1 MTETKL
7 WGKSATL
14 ALAGL
19 AGLSN
24 LIYWLAYSRPFSLLK
39 YYDHPLFDLR
49 RYSAGAP
56 NARWVLLAAFGIQ
69 IGLYLLG
76 WRLARRAR
84 GRGAWGIVIAGSLV
98 SASILLLMFPIGA
111 ADLFDYIMHG
121 RIFSLYGANP
131 FFDPGRQFANDPF
144 FPYMGWRDWPSVYG
158 PLWELIGGTAARL
171 AGQGII
177 ANVLVFKAFIGA
189 FYFASILLV
198 AATLQQTAP
207 DYALAGVLLFAWNP
221 IVLYETF
228 GNGHNDI
235 VMVFWI
241 LLAAWLLTE
250 HHYSM
255 AILALMAGGLIKY
268 IPLLLVPVAGL
279 LAFRDLERR
288 RARLGFVAITGISAA
303 ALVAASYYPF
313 WEGIKTLTVF
323 KHQNLVTTSL
333 PAVLT
338 VWLGPVWGFAR
349 TDAFLSRAIMIATGA
364 IVIWRSLCAW
374 ADRSQFSFARNV
386 FWILLGYLLFTCPW
400 FQEWYTVWP
409 IAIAALVPSAP
420 VLLLALALNLGG
432 LTKHF
437 VFGPLWLWVIPAP
450 KQEWVELR
458 LGPAVLALPWLALI
472 LYWLA
477 IWRKPKAMRQP
488 QARKDTSAK
497 QL

>member
-1 MTETKL
+1 MTESKPR
-7 WGKSATL
+7 GRSAIL

-24 LIYWLAYSRPFSLLK
+24 LVYWLAYSRPFSLSK

-49 RYSAGAP
+49 RYSTGAP
-56 NARWVLLAAFGIQ
+56 NARWWLLAAFGIQ
-69 IGLYLLG
+69 ISLYVIG
-76 WRLARRAR
+76 WLLARRAR
-84 GRGAWGIVIAGSLV
+84 GRGAWGIVIGGSLV
-98 SASILLLMFPIGA
+98 STSILIFMFPIGA
-111 ADLFDYIMHG
+111 TDLFDYIVHG
-121 RIFSLYGANP
+121 RIFSLYGGNP
-131 FFDPGRQFANDPF
+131 FFNIGRQFANDPF
-144 FPYMGWRDWPSVYG
+144 FSYMGWPDWPSVYG
-158 PLWELIGGTAARL
+158 PLWELIGGSAARL

-189 FYFASILLV
+189 FFFASILLV
-198 AATLQQTAP
+198 AATLQQLAP

-221 IVLYETF
+221 VVLYETF

-241 LLAAWLLTE
+241 LLAIWLLS
-250 HHYSM
+250 HRHYSM
-255 AILALMAGGLIKY
+255 AILALIAGGLIKY
-268 IPLLLVPVAGL
+268 IPLFLVPVAGL
-279 LAFRDLERR
+279 LALRDLESR
-288 RARLGFVAITGISAA
+288 RARLGFVTITGISAA

-313 WEGIKTLTVF
+313 WEGLKTLTVF

-338 VWLGPVWGFAR
+338 VWLGPFWGFAR
-349 TDAFLSRAIMIATGA
+349 TDAILNRAIILATGA
-364 IVIWRSLCAW
+364 LVIWRSLSAW
-374 ADRSQFSFARNV
+374 ADRSRFSFARNA

-420 VLLLALALNLGG
+420 MLLLALALNLGG

-450 KQEWVELR
+450 DQEWAELR
-458 LGPAVLALPWLALI
+458 LGPAVMALPWLALI

-477 IWRKPKAMRQP
+477 IRRRPGTVR
-488 QARKDTSAK
+488 
-497 QL
+497 